1 MKIAIQPCV
10 EWSQSLC
17 IQADP
22 SESSGME
29 TMLYAYLRTF
39 LYDLGWWMHLDT
51 KSDHKGGSKMDAVV
65 SVLPLHHTVVWDGS
79 GNSVLS

>member
-39 LYDLGWWMHLDT
+39 LYDLGW
-51 KSDHKGGSKMDAVV
+51 
-65 SVLPLHHTVVWDGS
+65 
-79 GNSVLS
+79 